1 MNPLIVLRTEQGV
14 LLFTPQRA
22 TLAELIGDTTCVPS
36 EPCHQYHSAMD
47 NHRIQLL
54 GIISKTNVIHLVTH
68 VRTR

>member
-1 MNPLIVLRTEQGV
+1 MNPLIMLRTEQGV

-47 NHRIQLL
+47 NHRIQLR
-54 GIISKTNVIHLVTH
+54 IISKTNVNHLVTH